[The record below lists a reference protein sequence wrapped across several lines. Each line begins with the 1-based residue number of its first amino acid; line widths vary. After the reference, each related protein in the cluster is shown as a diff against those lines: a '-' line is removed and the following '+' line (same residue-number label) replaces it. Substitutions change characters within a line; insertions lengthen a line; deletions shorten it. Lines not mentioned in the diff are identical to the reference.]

1 MKRIFIFFGLIF
13 GVSFFTLTAQFVFA
27 GGCCFKSYSASNGIA
42 GKQEAEINVSFVDP
56 ANPHSDA
63 GKTTLSSLSGQKIDI
78 HIVSPQS
85 GQSCYMK
92 AETTDTSGHTEAR
105 CSSSTPGQIMV
116 RFTAPNMDAQSQ
128 EMIRF
133 GSKPVYFDADPN
145 AQPIIPSNT
154 PVPFVPTAT
163 HTVIPQVAEVIS
175 PEEALSEESKDTE
188 KLQKKIRDLEQ
199 KVADQ
204 QKEVNMLTSIMNKLL
219 DFINSLF
226 GK

>member
-1 MKRIFIFFGLIF
+1 MKRTALFVGLIF
-13 GVSFFTLTAQFVFA
+13 LVSFFALGTQPVFA

-56 ANPHSDA
+56 ANPYSDA

-92 AETTDTSGHTEAR
+92 AETTDASGHTEAR
-105 CSSSTPGQIMV
+105 CSSTTPGQIMV

-128 EMIRF
+128 EMIRSV
-133 GSKPVYFDADPN
+133 SKPVYFDADPN
-145 AQPIIPSNT
+145 AQPVIPSNT
-154 PVPFVPTAT
+154 LVPFVPTAT
-163 HTVIPQVAEVIS
+163 HTVTPQQAEVIS
-175 PEEALSEESKDTE
+175 PVEASSEGSKDTE
-188 KLQKKIRDLEQ
+188 KLQKRVQELEQ

-204 QKEVNMLTSIMNKLL
+204 QKEVSMLTSLMNKLL